1 MIAKEK
7 KKSASKIGF
16 VDEPVP
22 PQPDPPQLAPVPS
35 ESARDVS
42 PPPEERFNVPFPN
55 IPSSEDEAN
64 PKPPASSQEPPRQER
79 TPLPPRSATQP
90 IPESSDKEV

>member
-1 MIAKEK
+1 MKEIAKEK
-7 KKSASKIGF
+7 KKSTSKIGF

-42 PPPEERFNVPFPN
+42 LPPAEGFNVPHC
-55 IPSSEDEAN
+55 A
-64 PKPPASSQEPPRQER
+64 
-79 TPLPPRSATQP
+79 LPQLTIIIGR
-90 IPESSDKEV
+90 